1 MSLLEKTKEELVE
14 MLSVSHYIND
24 EFLKLMHKSAKLFDI
39 DIKDPFSE
47 EVSVQDFIT
56 EYKNTM
62 TTLSQEYNSMKN
74 NSIENN

>member
-24 EFLKLMHKSAKLFDI
+24 EFLELMYRSSKLFDI

-47 EVSVQDFIT
+47 EVSVQEFIT
-56 EYKNTM
+56 EFKNNM
-62 TTLSQEYNSMKN
+62 NILSRKYNIMKN
-74 NSIENN
+74 NYIEVD

>member
-24 EFLKLMHKSAKLFDI
+24 EFLELMHTSAKLFDI
-39 DIKDPFSE
+39 DIKDPLSE

-62 TTLSQEYNSMKN
+62 TILSREYNSMSN
-74 NSIENN
+74 NKSQ

>member
-24 EFLKLMHKSAKLFDI
+24 EFLELMYKSAKLFDV

-56 EYKNTM
+56 EYKNNM
-62 TTLSQEYNSMKN
+62 YILSNNYINMKN
-74 NSIENN
+74 NQSN

>member
-24 EFLKLMHKSAKLFDI
+24 EFLELMYTSAKLFNI
-39 DIKDPFSE
+39 DIKDPLSE

-62 TTLSQEYNSMKN
+62 TILSREYNSMKN
-74 NSIENN
+74 N

>member
-24 EFLKLMHKSAKLFDI
+24 EFLEIMHESARLFDK

-47 EVSVQDFIT
+47 EVSVQEFIK
-56 EYKNTM
+56 EFKNTM

-74 NSIENN
+74 NSMGHN